1 MSNNAASPAPSA
13 SDCSSSLSP
22 RIVCLCGSTKFKSA
36 FELAATEETL
46 CGNIVLTVHVFSHH
60 DNLDLR
66 EDTLSR
72 LKQLHLAKIKMADEI
87 LVLNVGG
94 YVGDGL
100 RVELEYAAS
109 LGIPV
114 RWLEQ
119 I

>member
-1 MSNNAASPAPSA
+1 MSNKAASPAPCA
-13 SDCSSSLSP
+13 SDCSSSLPP

-36 FELAATEETL
+36 FEIAAAEETL

-66 EDTLSR
+66 EDTLAD
-72 LKQLHLAKIKMADEI
+72 LKRLHLAKIKMADEVLI
-87 LVLNVGG
+87 LNVGG

-100 RVELEYAAS
+100 QAELEYAAR

-114 RWLEQ
+114 RWLE
-119 I
+119 